1 MTNKFV
7 AMTYGFLFRLMGSAL
22 GSLLLF
28 IFCLFVLVQIDLFS
42 FVLGEFNARLK
53 QQGNSKCNSTTT
65 RLRRQ
70 PRFCGTKTGIPA

>member
-28 IFCLFVLVQIDLFS
+28 MSYLFVLGQINLFS
-42 FVLGEFNARLK
+42 FMLGEFNAR
-53 QQGNSKCNSTTT
+53 
-65 RLRRQ
+65 
-70 PRFCGTKTGIPA
+70 FETKGKKLSQC

>member
-28 IFCLFVLVQIDLFS
+28 ISYLFVLGQIDIFS
-42 FVLGEFNARLK
+42 FVLREFNASLK
-53 QQGNSKCNSTTT
+53 QKGRN
-65 RLRRQ
+65 
-70 PRFCGTKTGIPA
+70 

>member
-7 AMTYGFLFRLMGSAL
+7 AMTYGFLFTLMGSAL

-28 IFCLFVLVQIDLFS
+28 IFCFFVLVQIVLFS

-53 QQGNSKCNSTTT
+53 QQ
-65 RLRRQ
+65 RRN
-70 PRFCGTKTGIPA
+70 

>member
-28 IFCLFVLVQIDLFS
+28 ISYLFVLFQIDLFS
-42 FVLGEFNARLK
+42 FMLEEFNANLK
-53 QQGNSKCNSTTT
+53 QKGRN
-65 RLRRQ
+65 
-70 PRFCGTKTGIPA
+70 